1 MIIPKHLF
9 GPYIG
14 EKSRE
19 APHNM
24 QPIGTGP
31 YRFKSFTPAE
41 LVKGV
46 INPNYHQ
53 PNRPYFDA
61 VEMKGGGDA
70 ISAARAVLQTGEY
83 DYAWNVQVQDDVL
96 ERLEVAGKGRTLFVQ
111 GANVEH
117 IQINFTDPWTEVDG
131 ERASIQTTH
140 PTLSDPNVRHALA
153 LLVDRGSIQKHI
165 YGRSGQAT
173 ANYLNGPPRFVSTNT
188 SFEFNLQRAITLL
201 EQAGWKTGSDGIRAK
216 DGRKLQFVFQSSI
229 NQPRQQTQQIIKRAC
244 QQAGIEVEIKP
255 VVASVFFSSDVANP
269 DTPHIS
275 MPTCRCIRPDH
286 RSLIRG
292 FGCDS
297 FCPPKSPAKRISGK
311 GAILRGGGARNTIKS
326 LRRLPAN
333 WIRSNEPQCSFNST
347 IFR

>member
-1 MIIPKHLF
+1 
-9 GPYIG
+9 
-14 EKSRE
+14 
-19 APHNM
+19 
-24 QPIGTGP
+24 
-31 YRFKSFTPAE
+31 
-41 LVKGV
+41 V
-46 INPNYHQ
+46 INSNYHQ

-96 ERLEVAGKGRTLFVQ
+96 ERLEAAGKGRTLFVQ

-131 ERASIQTTH
+131 ERSSIQTAH

-153 LLVDRGSIQKHI
+153 LLVDRGSMQKHI
-165 YGRSGQAT
+165 YGRSGRAT

-188 SFEFNLQRAITLL
+188 TFEFNIQRAITLL
-201 EQAGWKTGSDGIRAK
+201 ERAGWKTGSDGIRAK

-244 QQAGIEVEIKP
+244 QQAGIEVEIKS

-269 DTPHIS
+269 DTYSHFYADLQMYTTGP
-275 MPTCRCIRPDH
+275 PQPDPGLWM
-286 RSLIRG
+286 RFFLS
-292 FGCDS
+292 S
-297 FCPPKSPAKRISGK
+297 EVASKSNKWQGRNITRWRNSEYDQIFAAASGELDPIKR
-311 GAILRGGGARNTIKS
+311 AAM
-326 LRRLPAN
+326 
-333 WIRSNEPQCSFNST
+333 FVNST